1 MSALSNLHYYI
12 HDNIWN
18 WELNL
23 KKYYVATNNT
33 NRKKIYMQIISV
45 KSISHRNKNGTVSV
59 CELHYLGDNYYL
71 VLDIFIYFIMFI
83 YLLQWL
89 LCSLIKIL

>member
-33 NRKKIYMQIISV
+33 NRKNN
-45 KSISHRNKNGTVSV
+45 NK
-59 CELHYLGDNYYL
+59 YANYVY
-71 VLDIFIYFIMFI
+71 
-83 YLLQWL
+83 
-89 LCSLIKIL
+89 